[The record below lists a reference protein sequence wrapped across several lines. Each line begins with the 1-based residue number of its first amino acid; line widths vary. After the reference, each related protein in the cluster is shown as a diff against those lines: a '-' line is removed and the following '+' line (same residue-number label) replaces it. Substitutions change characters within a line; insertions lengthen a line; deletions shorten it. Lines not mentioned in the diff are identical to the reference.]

1 MFLNLVMRIGFPGI
15 PGFLQNYHIYIF
27 FRVFRFLKMRN
38 LIPSKNDQ
46 ARFSI
51 HPLPFL
57 VNLNV
62 LLSSTIFTGDRG
74 GGG

>member
-1 MFLNLVMRIGFPGI
+1 
-15 PGFLQNYHIYIF
+15 
-27 FRVFRFLKMRN
+27 MRN

-62 LLSSTIFTGDRG
+62 LLSTTIFTGDRG
-74 GGG
+74 GGVEFKNLKIYIIVQGEGSISRVWTCPLLDL